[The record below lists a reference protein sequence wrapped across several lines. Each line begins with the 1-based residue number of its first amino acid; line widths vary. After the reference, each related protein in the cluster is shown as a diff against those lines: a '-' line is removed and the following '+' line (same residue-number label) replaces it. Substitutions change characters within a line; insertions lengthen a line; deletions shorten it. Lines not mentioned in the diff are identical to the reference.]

1 MQQRSNSAA
10 GDRAV
15 AGISSVAKGR
25 GKLGVVT
32 VQFFL
37 ARVTS
42 NTNHANLPELS
53 SEATVSVTAS

>member
-1 MQQRSNSAA
+1 VLLAIALLLVYLQLRTW
-10 GDRAV
+10 G
-15 AGISSVAKGR
+15 

-37 ARVTS
+37 ARVTVTS